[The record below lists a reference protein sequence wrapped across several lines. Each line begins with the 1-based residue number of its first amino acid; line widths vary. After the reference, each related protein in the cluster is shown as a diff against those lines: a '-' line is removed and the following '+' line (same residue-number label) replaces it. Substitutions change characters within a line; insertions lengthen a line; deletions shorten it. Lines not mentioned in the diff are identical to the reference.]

1 MYVLE
6 NGHCLPPFLVGV
18 NVVLASVDAGIAF
31 IAFLQ
36 LIRIHLRTK
45 QLGWTRQK
53 VFHLIIGSSNTPLFL
68 TFLLACE
75 CWQGFDDMNSC
86 CEMTFKRKLLVILIS
101 FRLIFRCFLLLL
113 LRVDLRHQ
121 TNDEE
126 EDDDDNSSREPL
138 LEKRMTKP
146 HSSSMDDLRRC
157 FPFQTIHVG
166 SRQKF
171 VILVVVLI
179 FLIMVASAM
188 LIWIGMGKNPIDSS
202 VVARVYTDMFAIAVI
217 ILGGSLAT
225 YGVLL
230 FLKMKKVRS
239 DKASTE
245 MWKVAGLAVVS
256 VVCFTISAVVA
267 LVSNV
272 PLLYHWHSVNANGV
286 TTSVLIII
294 YYFIGSSV
302 PSAFVLW
309 VMREMPPPLL
319 DCRQAQSRVPQ
330 LRTVP
335 FIEDRPVATHQAHR
349 WTTVT
354 SSQNK
359 ASRASPI

>member
-6 NGHCLPPFLVGV
+6 NGDCLPPVLVGV
-18 NVVLASVDAGIAF
+18 NVFLASVDAVIAF
-31 IAFLQ
+31 IAFSQ

-53 VFHLIIGSSNTPLFL
+53 VFHLMIGSSNVGYFVYLLSTLVATCKGWLCWSNACGFILMACPKILFL
-68 TFLLACE
+68 AAFLL
-75 CWQGFDDMNSC
+75 
-86 CEMTFKRKLLVILIS
+86 ILS
-101 FRLIFRCFLLLL
+101 FW
-113 LRVDLRHQ
+113 VDLRHQ
-121 TNDEE
+121 TNYEE

-146 HSSSMDDLRRC
+146 HSSSIDDLRRC
-157 FPFQTIHVG
+157 FPFQSIHVG

-171 VILVVVLI
+171 VILVVLLI
-179 FLIMVASAM
+179 FVIMVASAM

-217 ILGGSLAT
+217 ILGGALAT

-230 FLKMKKVRS
+230 FLKMKNVRS

-256 VVCFTISAVVA
+256 VVCFTTSAVVA
-267 LVSNV
+267 LASNV
-272 PLLYHWHSVNANGV
+272 PLLYHWHPVNANGV
-286 TTSVLIII
+286 ITSVLIII

-309 VMREMPPPLL
+309 VMREMPPPFV
-319 DCRQAQSRVPQ
+319 DSRHAQSRVPQ